1 MLQHQSLAF
10 TCEVDGMISDD
21 VACSQHREANFADF
35 ALSGATGS
43 DRRLIERLTAPFGR
57 SPTQGQGRP

>member
-10 TCEVDGMISDD
+10 TCEVDGMIADD
-21 VACSQHREANFADF
+21 VARSQHREANFADF
-35 ALSGATGS
+35 ALSRATGS